1 MRSAAELLGALGEG
15 FILQSILRRRP
26 PLTFD
31 PQTLSQSWPRP
42 ASPRPIVTFGAGS
55 IVGDAHYPA
64 YRKGSF
70 PIAGLYDPD
79 AEKAKAL
86 ADRWDVAAYA
96 SVEEAAAVPNAIF
109 DLATPP
115 SAHAAVLQKL
125 PDGAAVLIQKPMGND
140 LAEAT
145 EILKICRGKNL
156 RAAVNFQLRFAPM
169 MLALKDAIAKGL
181 LGEVVDFEAHLV
193 LDTPWSLWAFL
204 KGLPRI
210 EIAMHSIH
218 YLDLIRQILGDPQ
231 GVHAKSIGHPSHD
244 MAQTRTT
251 AILDYGDKVRCAL
264 SINHDHTFGR
274 RHQACDF
281 RVTGTE
287 GAAYLQL
294 GVNLNY
300 PDGEA
305 DILEVFPKGGDGWVA
320 VPLEGKWF
328 PDAFTGRM
336 ANLQRYASGED
347 AELVSSVED
356 AWNTMA
362 LVEAAYTSSAAPA
375 TPLERKP

>member
-1 MRSAAELLGALGEG
+1 MRSEAEHPGALGEG
-15 FILQSILRRRP
+15 FSQRPIHPRRP

-31 PQTLSQSWPRP
+31 PFSLSQSWPRP

-64 YRKGSF
+64 YRKGGF
-70 PIAGLYDPD
+70 PVAGLYDPN

-86 ADRWDVAAYA
+86 ADAWQVTAYA
-96 SVEEAAAVPNAIF
+96 SVEEAAAVPDAIF

-140 LAEAT
+140 LAGAT
-145 EILKICRGKNL
+145 EILKICRAKNL
-156 RAAVNFQLRFAPM
+156 KAAVNFQLRFAPM

-181 LGEVVDFEAHLV
+181 LGELVDFEAHLV
-193 LDTPWSLWAFL
+193 LDTPWSTWAFL

-218 YLDLIRQILGDPQ
+218 YLDLIRQVLGDPK
-231 GVHAKSIGHPSHD
+231 GVHAKSIGHPGHD

-251 AILDYGDKVRCAL
+251 AILDYGNNVRCAL
-264 SINHDHTFGR
+264 SINHDHKFGR

-281 RVTGTE
+281 RISGTE

-300 PDGEA
+300 PHGEP
-305 DILEVFPKGGDGWVA
+305 DILEIYPKGGDSWVP
-320 VPLEGKWF
+320 VPLQGSWF

-336 ANLQRYASGED
+336 ANLQRYADGED

-362 LVEAAYTSSAAPA
+362 LVEAAYASGAAPA

>member
-1 MRSAAELLGALGEG
+1 M
-15 FILQSILRRRP
+15 P
-26 PLTFD
+26 FD
-31 PQTLSQSWPRP
+31 PATLSQSWPLP

-64 YRKGSF
+64 YRKGGF

-79 AEKAKAL
+79 LEKAGTL
-86 ADRWDVAAYA
+86 AGKWQVAAYA
-96 SVEEAAAVPNAIF
+96 SVEEAVAVPGAIF

-115 SAHAAVLQKL
+115 SAHAGVLQKL

-145 EILKICRGKNL
+145 EILKICRAKNL
-156 RAAVNFQLRFAPM
+156 KAAVNFQLRFAPM

-218 YLDLIRQILGDPQ
+218 YLDLIRQILGDPE
-231 GVHAKSIGHPSHD
+231 GVHAKTIGHPNHD

-251 AILDYGDKVRCAL
+251 AILDYGARVRCAL
-264 SINHDHTFGR
+264 SISHDHPFGR

-300 PDGEA
+300 PEGEP
-305 DILEVFPKGGDGWVA
+305 DILEIHPKGGDGWVA
-320 VPLEGKWF
+320 VPLEGSWF
-328 PDAFTGRM
+328 PDAFVGRM

-362 LVEAAYTSSAAPA
+362 LVEAAYKSSAAPA

>member
-1 MRSAAELLGALGEG
+1 M
-15 FILQSILRRRP
+15 
-26 PLTFD
+26 TFD
-31 PQTLSQSWPRP
+31 LASLSQSWPLP
-42 ASPRPIVTFGAGS
+42 ANPRPIVTFGAGS

-64 YRKGSF
+64 YRKAGF

-86 ADRWDVAAYA
+86 ADKWEVKAYA
-96 SVEEAAAVPNAIF
+96 SAEEAAAVPDAVF

-140 LAEAT
+140 LVEAT
-145 EILKICRGKNL
+145 EILRICRAKNL
-156 RAAVNFQLRFAPM
+156 KAAVNFQLRFAPM

-181 LGEVVDFEAHLV
+181 LGKVVDFEAHLV
-193 LDTPWSLWAFL
+193 LDTPWSTWAFL
-204 KGLPRI
+204 TGLPRI

-218 YLDLIRQILGDPQ
+218 YLDLIRQVLGDPQ
-231 GVHAKSIGHPSHD
+231 GVHAKTIGHPNHA

-251 AILDYGDKVRCAL
+251 AILDYGDRVRCAL
-264 SINHDHTFGR
+264 SINHDHPFGR

-300 PDGEA
+300 PEGEP
-305 DILEVFPKGGDGWVA
+305 DILEIYPKGGDGWVA

-328 PDAFTGRM
+328 PDAFVGRM
-336 ANLQRYASGED
+336 ANLQRFVSGED

-362 LVEAAYTSSAAPA
+362 LVEAAYKSSAGPA

>member
-1 MRSAAELLGALGEG
+1 
-15 FILQSILRRRP
+15 
-26 PLTFD
+26 LTFD
-31 PQTLSQSWPRP
+31 PRALSQSWPRP
-42 ASPRPIVTFGAGS
+42 TNLRPIVTFGAGS
-55 IVGDAHYPA
+55 IVSDAHYPA
-64 YRKGSF
+64 YRKGGM

-79 AEKAKAL
+79 ADKAKAL
-86 ADRWDVAAYA
+86 ADKWEVTAYK
-96 SVEEAAAVPNAIF
+96 SVEEAASVPDAIF

-115 SAHAAVLQKL
+115 SAHASVLKQL
-125 PDGAAVLIQKPMGND
+125 PDGAAVLIQKPMGNT

-145 EILKICRGKNL
+145 EILEICRARNL
-156 RAAVNFQLRFAPM
+156 KAAVNFQLRFAPM

-218 YLDLIRQILGDPQ
+218 YLDVIRQVLGDPR

-251 AILDYGDKVRCAL
+251 AILDYGDRVRCAL
-264 SINHDHTFGR
+264 SINHDHKFGR

-300 PDGEA
+300 PDGEP
-305 DILEVFPKGGDGWVA
+305 DILEIYPKGGDGWVA
-320 VPLEGKWF
+320 VPLEGSWF

-336 ANLQRYASGED
+336 ANLQRFANGED

-362 LVEAAYTSSAAPA
+362 LVEAAYASSATPA

>member
-1 MRSAAELLGALGEG
+1 MIDR
-15 FILQSILRRRP
+15 
-26 PLTFD
+26 TFD
-31 PQTLSQSWPRP
+31 PASLSQSWPLP
-42 ASPRPIVTFGAGS
+42 SNPRPIVTFGAGS
-55 IVGDAHYPA
+55 IVGAAHYPA
-64 YRKGSF
+64 YRKGGL
-70 PIAGLYDPD
+70 PIAGLFDPN
-79 AEKAKAL
+79 AEKAREL
-86 ADRWDVAAYA
+86 AEKWGVTAYA
-96 SVEEAAAVPNAIF
+96 SIAEAAAVENAVF

-115 SAHAAVLQKL
+115 SAHAAVLTQL

-145 EILKICRGKNL
+145 EILAICREKNL
-156 RAAVNFQLRFAPM
+156 KAAVNFQLRFAPM

-181 LGEVVDFEAHLV
+181 LGDVVDFEAHLV

-218 YLDLIRQILGDPQ
+218 YLDLIRQVLGDPS
-231 GVHAKSIGHPSHD
+231 GVHARTIGHPSHD

-251 AILDYGDKVRCAL
+251 AILDYGDRVRCAL
-264 SINHDHTFGR
+264 SINHDHKFGR

-287 GAAYLQL
+287 GAAYMQL

-300 PDGEA
+300 PDGEP
-305 DILEVFPKGGDGWVA
+305 DILEIYPKGGDAWVPI
-320 VPLEGKWF
+320 PLEGSWF

-336 ANLQRYASGED
+336 SNLQRYASGED
-347 AELVSSVED
+347 AALVSSVED

-362 LVEAAYTSSAAPA
+362 LVEAAYTSNAAPA
-375 TPLERKP
+375 TPLARKP